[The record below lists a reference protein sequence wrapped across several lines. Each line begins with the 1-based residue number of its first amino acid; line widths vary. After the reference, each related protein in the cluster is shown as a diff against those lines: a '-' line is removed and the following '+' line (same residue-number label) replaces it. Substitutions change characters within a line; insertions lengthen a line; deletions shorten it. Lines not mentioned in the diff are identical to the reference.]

1 MGYSAKVVNFVA
13 DAYERKRATNEKS
26 REACLE
32 KVYSACPRIKEIDD
46 QLKNLSFEVI
56 GAISLGKEKCAEQIA
71 IIKERNLSLQ
81 KEREELLVKS
91 GFDKNYTDLKYECEK
106 CRDTGYVNGIM
117 CSCYRN
123 ALRLKSYEH
132 SGISSLLGKQ
142 GFDSFSLD
150 YYSGRD
156 KEIMKDNF
164 DDLYSFA
171 INFDSDKRSFL
182 LYGATGLGK
191 THLSTSIAKHLIDN
205 GYDVIYETAQNVFHD
220 FEIDRANLS
229 RSRFDYN
236 VAISEPISNKYLEC
250 DLLIIDDLGTEMLSS
265 FTTSCLYNI
274 INTRLN
280 KGLPIIAS
288 TNLRGEDIRK
298 IYDDRITSR
307 LFGEFII
314 KQFSGQDIRRQ
325 KLQK

>member
-1 MGYSAKVVNFVA
+1 MGYSKKVVAFVA
-13 DAYERKRATNEKS
+13 DAYAKKRYMNEKS
-26 REACLE
+26 REECLE
-32 KVYSACPRIKEIDD
+32 KVYSVCPRVKEIDD

-56 GAISLGKEKCAEQIA
+56 SAISLGKEKCAEQIA
-71 IIKERNLSLQ
+71 LVKERNLALQ
-81 KEREELLVKS
+81 KEREELLVQN
-91 GFDKNYTDLKYECEK
+91 GFDKDYTSLKFECER
-106 CRDTGYVNGIM
+106 CQDTGYVKGVL

-132 SGISSLLGKQ
+132 SGISSLLEKQ
-142 GFDSFSLD
+142 GFDSFSLE

-156 KEIMKDNF
+156 KELMKDNF

-171 INFDSDKRSFL
+171 THFSTDKRSFL
-182 LYGATGLGK
+182 LCGATGLGK
-191 THLSTSIAKHLIDN
+191 THLSTAVAKHLIDN

-220 FEIDRANLS
+220 FEVDRVNLS

-236 VAISEPISNKYLEC
+236 ATISEPLSNKYLEC
-250 DLLIIDDLGTEMLSS
+250 DLLIIDDLGTEMLSN

-288 TNLRGEDIRK
+288 TNLRGEDFQK

-314 KQFSGQDIRRQ
+314 KKFSGQDIRRQ